1 MANENWKMPYGK
13 STFSLTTPN
22 YFIDYLGKLKYT
34 FAANDPA
41 GGQ

>member
-1 MANENWKMPYGK
+1 MANEKWKMAYGK

-22 YFIDYLGKLKYT
+22 YFIDYLGKLVNA

-41 GGQ
+41 